1 MQFKGWKVL
10 AQTDLRSRLLEY
22 ECLVVLRNIILF
34 CCACSFVSSTLLFGQ
49 ESCQASTDMDAATRT
64 SMSNAATR
72 YFDLIARGDTA
83 TLRQNAIFALQ
94 SDFSGIEGTIK
105 ANQAALV
112 GAHPVARPP
121 FLLSEQSTTPN
132 AHAEFF
138 CGVFGKNGQTADSA
152 AFFLNGLAP
161 GKYGV
166 VILDATSAKGSYMV
180 SQILE
185 QQGSDWKLGGL
196 YIKASQFN
204 GHDSNWFI
212 TQAQQFKSKG
222 EAHVA
227 WLYYMV
233 ARSLISPLPFMSTL
247 ATDRLYDDSAK
258 LQPTDFPVD
267 GKAINFSSGTAT
279 YKLTDLFPEVVGND
293 LDLIVKY
300 QVPSIADSTQT
311 YQSNVAV
318 MKALVTKYPELR
330 DAFASIVAR
339 AVEPSGR
346 DYGTM
351 LPMKDVK

>member
-1 MQFKGWKVL
+1 ML
-10 AQTDLRSRLLEY
+10 AKADLKSGVFDHEPSAVFRSVILL
-22 ECLVVLRNIILF
+22 
-34 CCACSFVSSTLLFGQ
+34 CCACAFVTGTFLFGQ
-49 ESCQASTDMDAATRT
+49 ESCQTSSDMDAATRT

-72 YFDLIARGDTA
+72 YFDLIARGDSA

-105 ANQAALV
+105 ANQTALS

-138 CGVFGKNGQTADSA
+138 CGVFGRNGQTADSA

-204 GHDSNWFI
+204 GHDSQWFI
-212 TQAQQFKSKG
+212 NQAEQFKSKG
-222 EAHVA
+222 QMHVA
-227 WLYYMV
+227 WLYCMV

-247 ATDRLYDDSAK
+247 ATDKLYDDSTK
-258 LQPTDFPVD
+258 LQPSDFPVD
-267 GKAINFSSGTAT
+267 GKAANLQSGGAT
-279 YKLTDLFPEVVGND
+279 YKISDLFPEVVGND

-300 QVPSIADSTQT
+300 QVPSIADSNQT
-311 YQSNVAV
+311 YQSNVGV

-351 LPMKDVK
+351 LPMKDIK

>member
-1 MQFKGWKVL
+1 MLSQTNLKFCFVENTLL
-10 AQTDLRSRLLEY
+10 ATSRLRIALT
-22 ECLVVLRNIILF
+22 
-34 CCACSFVSSTLLFGQ
+34 CAVIFIWLGSCAGLAFAQ
-49 ESCQASTDMDAATRT
+49 ESCQTSTDMDAAARS
-64 SMSNAATR
+64 SMTNTATR

-83 TLRQNAIFALQ
+83 TLRQNAIFSLQ
-94 SDFSGIEGTIK
+94 NDFTGIEGTVK
-105 ANQAALV
+105 ANQAGLA
-112 GAHPVARPP
+112 GARPTARPP
-121 FLLSEQSTTPN
+121 FLLNEQSTTPN
-132 AHAEFF
+132 PHGEFF
-138 CGVFGKNGQTADSA
+138 CGVFGRNGQTADSA
-152 AFFLNGLAP
+152 AFFLSGLAP

-166 VILDATSAKGSYMV
+166 VILDSTSPKGAYMV

-204 GHDSNWFI
+204 GHDSNWFVS
-212 TQAQQFKSKG
+212 QAEQFKSKG
-222 EAHVA
+222 QAHVG

-247 ATDRLYDDSAK
+247 ATDKLYDDSAK
-258 LQPTDFPVD
+258 LQPSDFPVD
-267 GKAINFSSGTAT
+267 GKAINFSTGTTT

-300 QVPSIADSTQT
+300 QVPSIADSNQT

-330 DAFASIVAR
+330 DAFSSIVAR
-339 AVEPSGR
+339 AVDPSGR

-351 LPMKDVK
+351 LAMKDVK

>member
-1 MQFKGWKVL
+1 ML
-10 AQTDLRSRLLEY
+10 AQTDLEFRSFESASLAVFRNLL
-22 ECLVVLRNIILF
+22 LAG
-34 CCACSFVSSTLLFGQ
+34 CAFAFLLCNGALLAQ
-49 ESCQASTDMDAATRT
+49 ESCQTSTDLDAATRT
-64 SMSNAATR
+64 AMTNAANR
-72 YFDLIARGDTA
+72 YFDSIARGDTA

-94 SDFSGIEGTIK
+94 NDFSGIEGTIK
-105 ANQAALV
+105 TNQAALA
-112 GAHPVARPP
+112 GARPAARP
-121 FLLSEQSTTPN
+121 SFLLTEQSATPN

-138 CGVFGKNGQTADSA
+138 CGVFGRNGQTADSA
-152 AFFLNGLAP
+152 AFFLSGLAP

-166 VILDATSAKGSYMV
+166 VILDATSPKGSYMV

-204 GHDSNWFI
+204 GHDSKWFI
-212 TQAQQFKSKG
+212 NQAEQFKSKNQN
-222 EAHVA
+222 HVA

-247 ATDRLYDDSAK
+247 ATDKLYDDSAK
-258 LQPTDFPVD
+258 LQPSDFPAD
-267 GKAINFSSGTAT
+267 GKAANLQSAGAT
-279 YKLTDLFPEVVGND
+279 YKLSDLYPEVVGND

-300 QVPSIADSTQT
+300 QVPSVADSTQS

-318 MKALVTKYPELR
+318 MKALVLKYPELR

-339 AVEPSGR
+339 AVEPSGK

-351 LPMKDVK
+351 LAMKDIR